1 MIKKLRKRFIVASM
15 LSLFIV
21 LAVIMSIVSFISYK
35 RIVRRADE
43 TLDILAD
50 NNGRFPSGSYM
61 EEYGLNPN
69 ESIELP
75 YESRFFSVLVGERE
89 IVISV
94 DTGKIAAVNTKEAVK
109 YAIDVLKS
117 GKSRGYQGDYRY
129 RAVAEESGV
138 RIIFLDMGRVLENFR
153 SFVSIG
159 ILISIVGL
167 IIVYVLIVLTSK
179 RITKP
184 VLESYEKQKRFI
196 TDAGHEI
203 KTPLAIINADAE
215 VLQMDLGEN
224 EWLSDI
230 KTQTTRLTELSS
242 SLTMLARMDEG
253 ADSLNM
259 SEFNISELVSEMT
272 ESYKARAI
280 LEEKILKVEILPDI
294 IFCGDKKMI
303 EKLLS
308 VILDNA
314 FKYSSVGGNID
325 VRCEKA
331 RAQVIIE
338 VTNTTDYISRE
349 NTKYL
354 FERFYRTDAS
364 RSSKTGGYGL
374 GLSIARAI
382 VNSHGGEI
390 SATTDDEKSLKIQI
404 KLPIK

>member
-1 MIKKLRKRFIVASM
+1 
-15 LSLFIV
+15 
-21 LAVIMSIVSFISYK
+21 
-35 RIVRRADE
+35 
-43 TLDILAD
+43 
-50 NNGRFPSGSYM
+50 
-61 EEYGLNPN
+61 
-69 ESIELP
+69 
-75 YESRFFSVLVGERE
+75 
-89 IVISV
+89 
-94 DTGKIAAVNTKEAVK
+94 
-109 YAIDVLKS
+109 
-117 GKSRGYQGDYRY
+117 
-129 RAVAEESGV
+129 
-138 RIIFLDMGRVLENFR
+138 
-153 SFVSIG
+153 
-159 ILISIVGL
+159 
-167 IIVYVLIVLTSK
+167 
-179 RITKP
+179 
-184 VLESYEKQKRFI
+184 
-196 TDAGHEI
+196 
-203 KTPLAIINADAE
+203 
-215 VLQMDLGEN
+215 
-224 EWLSDI
+224 
-230 KTQTTRLTELSS
+230 
-242 SLTMLARMDEG
+242 
-253 ADSLNM
+253 
-259 SEFNISELVSEMT
+259 MT

-314 FKYSSVGGNID
+314 FKYSSAGGNID

-338 VTNTTDYISRE
+338 VVNSTEYILRE